1 MAKQSK
7 KSLSEFSLCM
17 TNINSLCPNGQ
28 KADLKIHTIVKQ
40 EADIHIIVD
49 SRLDENGMKKWRK
62 MQKKLSADI
71 KFLEISQNTG
81 GSQFLQKKYRG
92 YYFQYL
98 THRCNPH
105 STI

>member
-62 MQKKLSADI
+62 TQKKL
-71 KFLEISQNTG
+71 ISRYKIFGNFSKHRGVTI
-81 GSQFLQKKYRG
+81 FAKK
-92 YYFQYL
+92 
-98 THRCNPH
+98 
-105 STI
+105 I